1 MTLFL
6 RLLDPVVILAL
17 VAALAIGGGGGYAKG
32 RFDAYQAGKV
42 DALKQ
47 TVAATKEREK
57 NQSEVGSKSDRDLCI
72 ELTKDEASC
81 ASAF

>member
-1 MTLFL
+1 VI
-6 RLLDPVVILAL
+6 RLLHPIVLLAL
-17 VAALAIGGGGGYAKG
+17 LGALSGGFASGYIKG
-32 RFDAYQAGKV
+32 RVDAAQAAKV
-42 DALKQ
+42 DALRQ

-57 NQSEVGSKSDRDLCI
+57 NQREVGSKSDRDLCI